1 MVARQLLQFQPADPH
16 RHSRKEKD
24 LGHVLSPSPTI
35 IMEARDYHDQLR
47 MIMKHPQGPG
57 EKAHF
62 LEYFSVLSEVR
73 EGGSLL
79 DSGSQCPPCSPPP
92 ADCLGS
98 HFTWLQAVFSNFPA
112 LLQFVSG
119 MKCVAG
125 LCPRDFEDY
134 GCACRFEMEGL
145 PVDESDSCCFQHRRC
160 YEEAADMDCLQ
171 DPAKLSTDVNC
182 VSRKITCES
191 RDTCERL
198 LCTCDKAAI
207 ECLAQ
212 SSINSSLNLL
222 DTSFCLAQPPE
233 TTSKELMTLLPRVV
247 PVEPTDTSLT
257 ALSGEV
263 AAEPRADRLTTLS
276 GTKPGQ
282 DGGDPEAERA
292 TPPPGSAEIVA
303 TARSVTIV
311 PAGMKSL
318 GLAVSS
324 IKSGPEE
331 TSGKACDRF
340 TFLHLGSEDNTWVMP
355 QLGEMLF
362 CLTSRCPEE
371 FESYGCYCGQE
382 GRGEP
387 RDALD
392 RCCFSHHCCLEQVRR
407 LGCLLER
414 LSPSP
419 VLCVDGAPR
428 CVGQS
433 LCTKLLCACDQTA
446 AECMAS
452 AVFNQSLKSSGRQ
465 ECQGHQLSCED
476 GTGGGP
482 SAPSLGSSSEE
493 NSEEA
498 TPHTEGLRRTRI
510 FLGKSLGPR
519 GTRPHHGPR

>member
-1 MVARQLLQFQPADPH
+1 MRGHRYLERAHPLDTPH
-16 RHSRKEKD
+16 LPWE
-24 LGHVLSPSPTI
+24 LP
-35 IMEARDYHDQLR
+35 
-47 MIMKHPQGPG
+47 PG
-57 EKAHF
+57 
-62 LEYFSVLSEVR
+62 LSENINMTFFNGVFKNV
-73 EGGSLL
+73 GGV
-79 DSGSQCPPCSPPP
+79 
-92 ADCLGS
+92 AEIFDCLGS
-98 HFTWLQAVFSNFPA
+98 HFTWLQDVFTNFPA

-160 YEEAADMDCLQ
+160 YEEAAEMDCLQ

-182 VSRKITCES
+182 VSKSITCES
-191 RDTCERL
+191 GDACEHL

-233 TTSKELMTLLPRVV
+233 TTSRKELLTLLPRVV
-247 PVEPTDTSLT
+247 PVEPTDSSLT
-257 ALSGEV
+257 ALSGE
-263 AAEPRADRLTTLS
+263 
-276 GTKPGQ
+276 
-282 DGGDPEAERA
+282 
-292 TPPPGSAEIVA
+292 GSAEIVA
-303 TARSVTIV
+303 TAKGVTIV
-311 PAGMKSL
+311 PAGIKSL

-324 IKSGPEE
+324 VRSGPEE

-340 TFLHLGSEDNTWVMP
+340 TFLHLGSGDNAWVMP

-382 GRGEP
+382 GQGEP

-392 RCCFSHHCCLEQVRR
+392 RCCLSHHCCLEQMRR

-414 LSPSP
+414 LPRSP
-419 VLCVDGAPR
+419 VVCVDGTPK

-433 LCTKLLCACDQTA
+433 LCEKLLCVCDKTA
-446 AECMAS
+446 AECLAS
-452 AVFNQSLKSSGRQ
+452 TFYNHSLKSPGRQ
-465 ECQGHQLSCED
+465 ECQGHRPSCED
-476 GTGGGP
+476 GSI
-482 SAPSLGSSSEE
+482 SASSLGSSSEE

-498 TPHTEGLRRTRI
+498 PPPREGLRRTRR
-510 FLGKSLGPR
+510 FLGKSLGLL
-519 GTRPHHGPR
+519 GTRPQRGPR

>member
-1 MVARQLLQFQPADPH
+1 MIVLLLLGVLVAPH
-16 RHSRKEKD
+16 VG
-24 LGHVLSPSPTI
+24 GHPLDTPHLPRELPPGLSKNINITFFNGVFKNVENVAEI
-35 IMEARDYHDQLR
+35 
-47 MIMKHPQGPG
+47 
-57 EKAHF
+57 F
-62 LEYFSVLSEVR
+62 
-73 EGGSLL
+73 
-79 DSGSQCPPCSPPP
+79 
-92 ADCLGS
+92 DCLGS
-98 HFTWLQAVFSNFPA
+98 RFTWLQAVLTSFPA

-160 YEEAADMDCLQ
+160 YEEAAEMDCLQ
-171 DPAKLSTDVNC
+171 DPAKLSTDVDC
-182 VSRKITCES
+182 ISKTITCES
-191 RDTCERL
+191 RDPCEHL

-222 DTSFCLAQPPE
+222 DTSFCLAQPP
-233 TTSKELMTLLPRVV
+233 VV
-247 PVEPTDTSLT
+247 PVEPTDTGLM
-257 ALSGEV
+257 ALSGE
-263 AAEPRADRLTTLS
+263 
-276 GTKPGQ
+276 GPGQ
-282 DGGDPEAERA
+282 AQEGTEAQRA
-292 TPPPGSAEIVA
+292 TPPP
-303 TARSVTIV
+303 
-311 PAGMKSL
+311 
-318 GLAVSS
+318 
-324 IKSGPEE
+324 
-331 TSGKACDRF
+331 ACDRF

-392 RCCFSHHCCLEQVRR
+392 RCCLSHHCCLEQVRR
-407 LGCLLER
+407 LGCLPER
-414 LSPSP
+414 LPQSP
-419 VLCVDGAPR
+419 VVCVDGAPK

-433 LCTKLLCACDQTA
+433 LCVKLLCACDQTA

-452 AVFNQSLKSSGRQ
+452 AFFNQSLKTSGRQ

-476 GTGGGP
+476 GMGGGP
-482 SAPSLGSSSEE
+482 SASSLGSSSEE

-498 TPHTEGLRRTRI
+498 TPHMDGLRRTRI
-510 FLGKSLGPR
+510 FMGQSLGPL
-519 GTRPHHGPR
+519 GRPQGPR

>member
-1 MVARQLLQFQPADPH
+1 MIVLLLVGMLMASHGRAHPLDTPH
-16 RHSRKEKD
+16 LPWE
-24 LGHVLSPSPTI
+24 LP
-35 IMEARDYHDQLR
+35 
-47 MIMKHPQGPG
+47 PG
-57 EKAHF
+57 
-62 LEYFSVLSEVR
+62 LSENINMTFFNGVFKNV
-73 EGGSLL
+73 GGV
-79 DSGSQCPPCSPPP
+79 
-92 ADCLGS
+92 AEIFDCLGS
-98 HFTWLQAVFSNFPA
+98 HFTWLQDVFTNFPA

-160 YEEAADMDCLQ
+160 YEEAAEMDCLQ

-182 VSRKITCES
+182 VSKSITCES
-191 RDTCERL
+191 GDACEHL

-233 TTSKELMTLLPRVV
+233 TTSRKELLTLLPRVV
-247 PVEPTDTSLT
+247 PAEPTDSSLT

-263 AAEPRADRLTTLS
+263 AAETRAARLTILS
-276 GTKPGQ
+276 RTKPGQ
-282 DGGDPEAERA
+282 VQEDTEDARA
-292 TPPPGSAEIVA
+292 TPSPGSAEIVA
-303 TARSVTIV
+303 TAKGVTIV
-311 PAGMKSL
+311 PAGIKSL

-324 IKSGPEE
+324 VRSGPEE

-340 TFLHLGSEDNTWVMP
+340 TFLHLGSGDNAWVMP

-362 CLTSRCPEE
+362 CLTSRCPED

-382 GRGEP
+382 GQGEP

-392 RCCFSHHCCLEQVRR
+392 RCCLSHHCCLEQVRR

-414 LSPSP
+414 LPRSP
-419 VLCVDGAPR
+419 VVCVDGTPK

-433 LCTKLLCACDQTA
+433 LCEKLLCVCDQTA
-446 AECMAS
+446 AECLAS
-452 AVFNQSLKSSGRQ
+452 AFYNQSLKSPGRQ
-465 ECQGHQLSCED
+465 ECQGHRPSCED
-476 GTGGGP
+476 GSI
-482 SAPSLGSSSEE
+482 SASSLGSSSEE

-498 TPHTEGLRRTRI
+498 PPPREGLRRTRR
-510 FLGKSLGPR
+510 FLGKSLGLL
-519 GTRPHHGPR
+519 GTRPQHGPR

>member
-1 MVARQLLQFQPADPH
+1 MIVLLLVGMLMA
-16 RHSRKEKD
+16 SRGT
-24 LGHVLSPSPTI
+24 LAQHVGGGSVVLSLLSSSI
-35 IMEARDYHDQLR
+35 IGA
-47 MIMKHPQGPG
+47 HPLDTPHLPWELPPG
-57 EKAHF
+57 
-62 LEYFSVLSEVR
+62 LSENINMTFFNGVFKNV
-73 EGGSLL
+73 GGV
-79 DSGSQCPPCSPPP
+79 
-92 ADCLGS
+92 AEIFDCLGS
-98 HFTWLQAVFSNFPA
+98 HFTWLQDVFTNFPA

-145 PVDESDSCCFQHRRC
+145 PVDKPDSCCFQHRRC
-160 YEEAADMDCLQ
+160 YEEAAEMDCLP

-182 VSRKITCES
+182 VSKSITCES
-191 RDTCERL
+191 GDACERL

-233 TTSKELMTLLPRVV
+233 TTSRKELLTLLPRVV
-247 PVEPTDTSLT
+247 PVEPTDSSLT

-263 AAEPRADRLTTLS
+263 AAETRAARLTILS
-276 GTKPGQ
+276 RTKPGQ
-282 DGGDPEAERA
+282 VQEDTEDART
-292 TPPPGSAEIVA
+292 TPSPGSAEIAA
-303 TARSVTIV
+303 TAKGVTIV
-311 PAGMKSL
+311 PAGIKSL

-324 IKSGPEE
+324 VRSGPEE

-340 TFLHLGSEDNTWVMP
+340 TFLHLGSGDNAWVMP

-382 GRGEP
+382 GQGEP

-392 RCCFSHHCCLEQVRR
+392 RCCLSHHCCLEQVRR

-414 LSPSP
+414 LPRSP
-419 VLCVDGAPR
+419 VVCVDGTPK

-433 LCTKLLCACDQTA
+433 LCEKLLCVCDETA
-446 AECMAS
+446 AECLAS
-452 AVFNQSLKSSGRQ
+452 AFYNHSLKSPGRQ
-465 ECQGHQLSCED
+465 ECQGHRPSCED
-476 GTGGGP
+476 GSI
-482 SAPSLGSSSEE
+482 SASSLGSSSEE

-498 TPHTEGLRRTRI
+498 PPPREGLRRTRR
-510 FLGKSLGPR
+510 FLGKSLGLL
-519 GTRPHHGPR
+519 GTRPQRGPR